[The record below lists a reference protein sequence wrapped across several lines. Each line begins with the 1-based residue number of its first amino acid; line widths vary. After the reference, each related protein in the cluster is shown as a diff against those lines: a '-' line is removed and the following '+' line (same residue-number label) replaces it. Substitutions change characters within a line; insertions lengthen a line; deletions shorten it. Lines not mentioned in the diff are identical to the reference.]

1 MTKTLTE
8 TPTKTVPDSKR
19 AMIALAT
26 NPLQSGFRQ
35 ATDRGGDSGGH
46 GRVPSPSRRR
56 RFAAVLPGFGTS
68 AAITSLVMVALVVFP
83 LSVLVLRAATLGPA
97 GFVAAAWTPRA
108 RAAYAVSLGASALA
122 AVISSALGLVV
133 AWVLARIDFA
143 GRRVLDALVDVPLAL
158 PTAVAGLVYS
168 ALYVK
173 QGWLG
178 QFLVPLGIQGAYSF
192 LGIVL
197 VLVFVSLPFA
207 VRVVQPVIESLDRD
221 TEEAARM
228 LGASRA
234 QTFMHVVLPAI
245 LPAVVTGFAL
255 SLARALGEYGSVVFI
270 SGNMPFKTEIAP
282 VLIVARLEEFA
293 YAEATAIAVVLLAMS
308 IALLVVI
315 NALQQR
321 LARNAQ

>member
-1 MTKTLTE
+1 M
-8 TPTKTVPDSKR
+8 PDSKQ
-19 AMIALAT
+19 AMIALASSPMQSDFRHTT
-26 NPLQSGFRQ
+26 N
-35 ATDRGGDSGGH
+35 RGGESGGH
-46 GRVPSPSRRR
+46 DRVAPPSRRR
-56 RFAAVLPGFGTS
+56 RPAAVLPGFGTS
-68 AAITSLVMVALVVFP
+68 AAITSLVMIALVVFP

-108 RAAYAVSLGASALA
+108 RAAYAVSLGASVLA
-122 AVISSALGLVV
+122 AVISSTLGLVV
-133 AWVLARIDFA
+133 AWVLARIEFT
-143 GRRVLDALVDVPLAL
+143 GRRLLDALVDVPLAL

-228 LGASRA
+228 LGATRA
-234 QTFMHVVLPAI
+234 QTFLRVVLPAI

-255 SLARALGEYGSVVFI
+255 ALARSLGEYGSVVFI

-293 YAEATAIAVVLLAMS
+293 YAEATTIAVVLLAMS

>member
-1 MTKTLTE
+1 MNAPDNST
-8 TPTKTVPDSKR
+8 TVFASPQAGRPR
-19 AMIALAT
+19 AAA
-26 NPLQSGFRQ
+26 
-35 ATDRGGDSGGH
+35 DRPAARPRPRGQ
-46 GRVPSPSRRR
+46 
-56 RFAAVLPGFGTS
+56 AVLPGFGMT
-68 AAITSLVMVALVVFP
+68 AAITSLVMTALVIVP
-83 LSVLVLRAATLGPA
+83 LAVLILRAASLGPQ
-97 GFVAAAWTPRA
+97 GFLAAAWTPRA
-108 RAAYAVSLGASALA
+108 RAAYGVSLGASVLA
-122 AVISSALGLVV
+122 ATASALLGLVV
-133 AWVLARIDFA
+133 AWVLARIEFP
-143 GRRVLDALVDVPLAL
+143 GRRILDALVDVPLAL

-173 QGWLG
+173 KGWLG
-178 QFLVPLGIQGAYSF
+178 QWLVPLGINGAYSY

-207 VRVVQPVIESLDRD
+207 IRVVQPVIESLDRD
-221 TEEAARM
+221 VEEAARI
-228 LGASRA
+228 LGASRS
-234 QTFMHVVLPAI
+234 QTFLRVVLPGI

-293 YAEATAIAVVLLAMS
+293 YAEATTIAVVLLAMS
-308 IALLVVI
+308 ITLLVVV

>member
-1 MTKTLTE
+1 MPHEPGSVIAFAVGPRPLAG
-8 TPTKTVPDSKR
+8 PPGR
-19 AMIALAT
+19 AAT
-26 NPLQSGFRQ
+26 S
-35 ATDRGGDSGGH
+35 A
-46 GRVPSPSRRR
+46 VRRR
-56 RFAAVLPGFGTS
+56 RPAVLPGFGAT
-68 AAITSLVMVALVVFP
+68 AAITSLVVFLLIVFP
-83 LSVLVLRAATLGPA
+83 LAVLVLRAASLGPS

-108 RAAYAVSLGASALA
+108 RSAYAVSLGASVIA
-122 AVISSALGLVV
+122 ATVASLLGLVV
-133 AWVLARIDFA
+133 AWVLARVEFP
-143 GRRVLDALVDVPLAL
+143 GRRLLDALVDVPLAL

-168 ALYVK
+168 ALYVE

-178 QFLVPLGIQGAYSF
+178 RWLVPLGIQGAYSY

-221 TEEAARM
+221 AEEAARI
-228 LGASRA
+228 LGASRT
-234 QTFMHVVLPAI
+234 QTFLRVVLPGI

-293 YAEATAIAVVLLAMS
+293 YAEATTIAVVLLALS
-308 IALLVVI
+308 ITLLVVV